1 MNRTLTSS
9 TTGPGVGSDERKALA
24 HPLELP
30 QLTLGEILAVWAA
43 ATVPMGLL
51 VWVVAPLVADSLSGP
66 GALAR
71 SMIVAMTVGLVWQF
85 VLVLFLVR
93 REQDTL
99 RWPVLRQALWLHAP
113 RNPRT
118 GRRGGLMWLVVPV
131 LVVGVAARE
140 LVPQLPHPEHLDFFT
155 FMGSPAGQDLLTG
168 AWGWFA
174 VLVVMCL
181 FNTVLGEELLFRGY
195 LLPRM
200 AGTFGRWDWV
210 ANGMLFAAYHVHRWW
225 GLPGILLG
233 TLLYAGPSKRYRSAL
248 VGIAVHSAQSV
259 VLVLMVLPLVL
270 RG

>member
-1 MNRTLTSS
+1 MTHAHIPTLPHT
-9 TTGPGVGSDERKALA
+9 GSDGVDKLPE
-24 HPLELP
+24 PPELP
-30 QLTLGEILAVWAA
+30 QLTLGGIAAVWAA
-43 ATVPMGLL
+43 ATLPMGVL
-51 VWVVAPLVADSLSGP
+51 VWVIAPLVSDRLDGP

-71 SMIVAMTVGLVWQF
+71 SMIVALTVGLAWQF
-85 VLVLFLVR
+85 VLVLLLVR
-93 REQDTL
+93 REQGTL
-99 RWPVLRQALWLHAP
+99 RWEVLRDALWLRAP
-113 RNPRT
+113 RSPRS
-118 GRRGGLMWLVVPV
+118 GRRGGLLWLVVPV

-140 LVPQLPHPEHLDFFT
+140 FLVPQLPHPESLDFFS
-155 FMGSPAGQDLLTG
+155 FMGSPAGQELLAG

-174 VLVVMCL
+174 VLVVMCV

-210 ANGMLFAAYHVHRWW
+210 ANGLIFAAYHVHRWW

-259 VLVLMVLPLVL
+259 VLIVMVLPMVL